1 MKTLAAWLTPHSHRP
16 LLAAAAGLVLLLA
29 GGAPARAV
37 RQGPFTLE
45 VLVDGRP
52 LPELSGRGRIYV
64 EALAGRD
71 YALRLRNPT
80 GRRVAVA
87 LSVDGLNTIDA
98 RSSTAREGSKWI
110 LGPYETLT
118 LEGWQT
124 SSSAARRFFF
134 TSESASY
141 GAWLGKTENLGVIS
155 AVVFRER
162 VPQPAPIGPLDLERQ
177 GGPAPRQKAAG
188 DAPSAAAGAAAPSAR
203 TEDSRADEYAATGI
217 GRRIDHPVERV
228 EFEAEP
234 TPAACLEVRYEYRPA
249 LVRLGLLPAPRP
261 VPDPLERRE
270 RAHGFVE
277 PGFAPDPYRDERP
290 HLW

>member
-1 MKTLAAWLTPHSHRP
+1 MKTLPAWLTPHSHRH
-16 LLAAAAGLVLLLA
+16 LLAGAAGLLLLLA
-29 GGAPARAV
+29 GGGPARAV

-52 LPELSGRGRIYV
+52 LPELAGRGRIYV
-64 EALAGRD
+64 EALAGRE

-118 LEGWQT
+118 LDGWQT

-162 VPQPAPIGPLDLERQ
+162 APQSAPIGPFDLERLER
-177 GGPAPRQKAAG
+177 PAPPAARQKSAG
-188 DAPSAAAGAAAPSAR
+188 DAPSAAAGAAAPSAP
-203 TEDSRADEYAATGI
+203 ADEYAATGI
-217 GRRIDHPVERV
+217 GRRVDHPVERV

-270 RAHGFVE
+270 RAHGFLE
-277 PGFAPDPYRDERP
+277 PGFAPDPYRDPRP
-290 HLW
+290 R